1 MRAISRLTRAPIL
14 LLGDLLQ
21 ASRGHVQAVLNRLG
35 QADLPSEI
43 VLELFT
49 VPPAEIL
56 HEIDRCVRRWSM
68 QISPDSHDHAVRRA
82 QDGEPTYTN
91 EDMEELLT
99 VALSLRCMQ
108 VSDRPAR
115 LRPLCRGRGAHV
127 LVLFV

>member
-1 MRAISRLTRAPIL
+1 MF
-14 LLGDLLQ
+14 
-21 ASRGHVQAVLNRLG
+21 
-35 QADLPSEI
+35 EF
-43 VLELFT
+43 FT
-49 VPPAEIL
+49 VPPAEIV

-68 QISPDSHDHAVRRA
+68 QIGAHSHDHAVRRA

-91 EDMEELLT
+91 EDMEEILK

-115 LRPLCRGRGAHV
+115 LRPLCRARGAHV

>member
-1 MRAISRLTRAPIL
+1 MF
-14 LLGDLLQ
+14 DF
-21 ASRGHVQAVLNRLG
+21 
-35 QADLPSEI
+35 
-43 VLELFT
+43 FT
-49 VPPAEIL
+49 VPPAEIV

-91 EDMEELLT
+91 EDMEEILK

-108 VSDRPAR
+108 VSGRPAR
-115 LRPLCRGRGAHV
+115 LRPLCRGRGVHV